1 MGHARTWALTLVAVT
16 LGAGCGS
23 IRMVAPADVVAAS
36 TELAVQDRSS
46 WSGAMADE
54 SFKLGPYKVGDVDRD
69 WDSGTDASLLGF
81 SNETTEGGYSFT
93 LSGADTSLSGMCTTA
108 ANNRQQDLGSGFSI
122 GNETRR
128 LGCFCK
134 QGDAVAHFTIS
145 SSSSSESTG
154 ELFIEGSRHYV
165 AGVYERESGTSG
177 SEPSGYR
184 VDASNGPLGAAD
196 VVKPGRVW
204 IGRNVSAEQH
214 PFFACLFAG
223 MLLYMPPTHN
233 FD

>member
-1 MGHARTWALTLVAVT
+1 MGHARTCTLTLAALTLA
-16 LGAGCGS
+16 AGCGS
-23 IRMVAPADVVAAS
+23 ARMAAPADVVTAS

-54 SFKLGPYKVGDVDRD
+54 SFKLGPYQVSDVDRD
-69 WDSGTDASLLGF
+69 WDSSTDTSVLGF
-81 SNETTEGGYSFT
+81 SNDSTEGGYSFT
-93 LSGADTSLSGMCTTA
+93 LSEADTSLSGTCTTA
-108 ANNRQQDLGSGFSI
+108 ANNRQQDLGGGFSM

-134 QGDAVAHFTIS
+134 QGDTVAHFTIS
-145 SSSSSESTG
+145 SATASESTG

-165 AGVYERESGTSG
+165 AGVYDRESGPSG
-177 SEPSGYR
+177 SEASGYR
-184 VDASNGPLGAAD
+184 VDTSSGPLGAAD

-204 IGRNVSAEQH
+204 IGRNVSAEQR

-223 MLLYMPPTHN
+223 MLLYQPPTHN